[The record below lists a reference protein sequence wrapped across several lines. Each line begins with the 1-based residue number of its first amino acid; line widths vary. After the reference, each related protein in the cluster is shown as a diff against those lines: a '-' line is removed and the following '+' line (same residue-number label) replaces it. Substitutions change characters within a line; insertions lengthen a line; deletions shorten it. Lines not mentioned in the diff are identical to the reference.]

1 MGPSKTFR
9 TYGYLTLIL
18 VAFSVSVYLG
28 ISAVRRF
35 MSSNRTSA
43 KENPVSEEF
52 TIQQRAP
59 QPVMSI
65 RTETAEGTL
74 YAKVGELLPQ
84 VRQYVTAQGGQPV
97 GAPFCRR
104 LGVER
109 GAVRIE
115 AGIPV
120 AALVPG
126 KDRIAQGELPGG
138 PTAVGVHVGPYQ
150 ELAQSHQALVDWIT
164 AQGREPAGPAWFS
177 FVIGRRTESDSSRWR
192 TEICIPLRPA
202 QD

>member
-1 MGPSKTFR
+1 
-9 TYGYLTLIL
+9 
-18 VAFSVSVYLG
+18 
-28 ISAVRRF
+28 

-43 KENPVSEEF
+43 KEKPVSEEF

-65 RTETAEGTL
+65 RTETEEGLL
-74 YAKVGELLPQ
+74 YVEVVELLPQ
-84 VRQYVTAQGGQPV
+84 IREYVTARGGQPV
-97 GAPFCRR
+97 GAPFCRMLR
-104 LGVER
+104 AEK
-109 GAVRIE
+109 GAFEVE

-138 PTAVGVHVGPYQ
+138 PTAVGVHVGPYN
-150 ELAQSHQALVDWIT
+150 ELGRSRQALVDWIR
-164 AQGREPAGPAWFS
+164 AQGREPAGPVWYS
-177 FVIGRRTESDSSRWR
+177 FLIGRRKEPDSSRWR

-202 QD
+202 QG